1 MRRTYILTL
10 LTLAFVSMSCE
21 RDLDFDTPSEESEG
35 SMIINAVA
43 VTGSPL
49 TVYLN
54 KTYPVGKTPRLTAP
68 TYDQAVFFKD
78 DITTDYV
85 SNVYYDNTAITGARV
100 EATVNG
106 QQTYTLILNEEDKS
120 YVCDYVPTSGD
131 HIEVRAAVEGEELKA
146 ETSVPAKPTIEV
158 LSHEVLDQ
166 NPYQD
171 RNGLFGGTDTIMR
184 LTCRISD
191 MGGEQYYRLR
201 VRSERVDHYKI
212 VTSFD
217 QEKMEPIYST
227 LVYYYMQDVYFSE
240 DELFKDIRLTSSMG
254 GWETSFSSVFDN
266 VLMKGG
272 NYTFTIDSPKACNT
286 SGSLR
291 ALNTHISSDGPNF
304 EPRVMV
310 ELQAISPELY
320 QYMKSVQLYRV
331 TEDDVYSE
339 PVQIYSN
346 AEGGWGIFGALSYDR
361 HFVEYGE

>member
-1 MRRTYILTL
+1 MKSIYYSTFLILGLIT
-10 LTLAFVSMSCE
+10 SSCE
-21 RDLDFDTPSEESEG
+21 RDLDFGTPSEESKG
-35 SMIINAVA
+35 IMVINAVA
-43 VTGSPL
+43 VSGSPL
-49 TVYLN
+49 TVFLN
-54 KTYPVGKTPRLTAP
+54 KTFPVGKTPRLTAP
-68 TYDQAVFFKD
+68 DYDQAVFFKD
-78 DITTDYV
+78 DIATDYV
-85 SNVYYDNTAITGARV
+85 SSIYYDNTAIIDAQV

-106 QQTYTLILNEEDKS
+106 QQTYTLTLNQDKE
-120 YVCDYVPTSGD
+120 YFCDYVAQAGD
-131 HIEVRAAVEGEELKA
+131 HITVIASADGQVVQA
-146 ETSVPAKPTIEV
+146 ETIVPAKPKIEV
-158 LSHEVLDQ
+158 LNHEVLDQ

-191 MGGEQYYRLR
+191 MGGELYYRLR

-266 VLMKGG
+266 ALMKGG

-291 ALNTHISSDGPNF
+291 ALNTHLSSDGPHF

-310 ELQAISPELY
+310 ELQAISPDLY
-320 QYMKSVQLYRV
+320 KFLKAMQLYRISG
-331 TEDDVYSE
+331 DDRDAE
-339 PVQIYSN
+339 PVLIPSN
-346 AEGGWGIFGALSYDR
+346 VQNGWGILGALSYDR